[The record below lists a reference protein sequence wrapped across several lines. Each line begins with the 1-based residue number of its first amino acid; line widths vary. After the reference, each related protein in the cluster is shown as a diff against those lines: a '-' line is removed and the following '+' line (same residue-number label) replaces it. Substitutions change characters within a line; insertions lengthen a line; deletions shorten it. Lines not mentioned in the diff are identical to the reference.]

1 MRNSCFHFKQ
11 FAIAQD
17 KCAMKVGTDGIL
29 LGAWAKLTENAQIL
43 DIGTGTGLLALM
55 LAQRSQSSNAFP
67 NSRSLEVS
75 MGGASRRPY
84 LPFSNTFIDAVEID
98 HDAYQQAKE
107 NIESSPWR
115 DRINIDH
122 ARIQDWAI
130 ACSQQYDLIISN
142 PPFFENAF
150 KPSQNSR
157 NLARHSDS
165 LSQTDILQI
174 ASQLLKTN
182 GHLAVIYPT
191 DLANNFLAKSQ
202 SFNLFCDRQ
211 VHVKPTPQSPVKRIL
226 LELSPTQYL
235 AQYPAQATTLTI
247 EESKH
252 LYTQDY
258 IALVKDFYLNL

>member
-1 MRNSCFHFKQ
+1 MRNSCFYFKQ

-29 LGAWAKLTENAQIL
+29 LGAWAKLPENAQIL

-55 LAQRSQSSNAFP
+55 LAQRSQSS
-67 NSRSLEVS
+67 S
-75 MGGASRRPY
+75 
-84 LPFSNTFIDAVEID
+84 TFIDAVEID

-122 ARIQDWAI
+122 ASIQDWAI
-130 ACSQQYDLIISN
+130 ACSRQYDLIISN

-174 ASQLLKTN
+174 ASQLLKPN

-191 DLANNFLAKSQ
+191 DLANNFLAKAQ

-226 LELSPTQYL
+226 LELSPTQY
-235 AQYPAQATTLTI
+235 PSQATTLTI

>member
-1 MRNSCFHFKQ
+1 MRNSCFYFKQ

-29 LGAWAKLTENAQIL
+29 LGAWANLPENAQIL

-55 LAQRSQSSNAFP
+55 LAQRSQSS
-67 NSRSLEVS
+67 S
-75 MGGASRRPY
+75 
-84 LPFSNTFIDAVEID
+84 TFIDAVEID

-115 DRINIDH
+115 DRINIH
-122 ARIQDWAI
+122 HVPIQDWAI

-142 PPFFENAF
+142 PPFFENSF

-174 ASQLLKTN
+174 ASQLLKSN

-191 DLANNFLAKSQ
+191 DLANNFLAKAQ

-211 VHVKPTPQSPVKRIL
+211 VHVKPTPQSPVKRML
-226 LELSPTQYL
+226 LELSPTK
-235 AQYPAQATTLTI
+235 YPTQTMTITI
-247 EESKH
+247 EERKH

>member
-1 MRNSCFHFKQ
+1 MRNSCFYFKQ

-29 LGAWAKLTENAQIL
+29 LGAWARLPENAQIL

-55 LAQRSQSSNAFP
+55 LAQRSQSS
-67 NSRSLEVS
+67 S
-75 MGGASRRPY
+75 
-84 LPFSNTFIDAVEID
+84 TFIDAVEID

-122 ARIQDWAI
+122 ASIQDWAI

-174 ASQLLKTN
+174 ASQLLKPN

-191 DLANNFLAKSQ
+191 DLANNFLAKAQ

-211 VHVKPTPQSPVKRIL
+211 VHVKPTPQSPVKRML
-226 LELSPTQYL
+226 LELSPTK
-235 AQYPAQATTLTI
+235 YPTQTMTITI
-247 EESKH
+247 EERKH

>member
-1 MRNSCFHFKQ
+1 MRNSCFYFKQ

-29 LGAWAKLTENAQIL
+29 LGAWAKLPENAQIL

-55 LAQRSQSSNAFP
+55 LAQRSQSSNTFP
-67 NSRSLEVS
+67 NSRSFEIS
-75 MGGASRRPY
+75 MGGAKRRPY

-98 HDAYQQAKE
+98 HDAYQQAQK

-122 ARIQDWAI
+122 ASIQDWAI
-130 ACSQQYDLIISN
+130 ACSRQYDLIISN

-174 ASQLLKTN
+174 ASQLLKPN

-191 DLANNFLAKSQ
+191 DLANNFLAKAQ

-211 VHVKPTPQSPVKRIL
+211 VQVKPTPQSPVKRIL
-226 LELSPTQYL
+226 LELSPTQYA
-235 AQYPAQATTLTI
+235 AQTTMLTI

>member
-1 MRNSCFHFKQ
+1 MRNSCFYFKQ

-29 LGAWAKLTENAQIL
+29 LGAWAKLPKNAQIL

-55 LAQRSQSSNAFP
+55 LAQRSQSSN
-67 NSRSLEVS
+67 
-75 MGGASRRPY
+75 
-84 LPFSNTFIDAVEID
+84 PFSNTFIDAVEID

-122 ARIQDWAI
+122 TSIQDWAI

-150 KPSQNSR
+150 KPLQNSR
-157 NLARHSDS
+157 NIARHSDS
-165 LSQTDILQI
+165 LSQTGILQI
-174 ASQLLKTN
+174 ASQLLKPN

-191 DLANNFLAKSQ
+191 DLANNFLAKAQ

-226 LELSPTQYL
+226 LELSPTQY
-235 AQYPAQATTLTI
+235 PAQATMLTI
-247 EESKH
+247 EERKH

>member
-1 MRNSCFHFKQ
+1 MRNSCFYFKQ

-29 LGAWAKLTENAQIL
+29 LGAWAKLPENAQIL

-55 LAQRSQSSNAFP
+55 LAQRSQLSNT
-67 NSRSLEVS
+67 
-75 MGGASRRPY
+75 
-84 LPFSNTFIDAVEID
+84 FSNTFIDAVEID

-122 ARIQDWAI
+122 ASVQDWVI

-165 LSQTDILQI
+165 LSQTDLLQI
-174 ASQLLKTN
+174 ASQLLKPN

-191 DLANNFLAKSQ
+191 NLANNFLTKAQ

-226 LELSPTQYL
+226 LELSPTQYPT
-235 AQYPAQATTLTI
+235 QTTMLTI
-247 EESKH
+247 EERKH

>member
-1 MRNSCFHFKQ
+1 MRNSCFYFKQ

-29 LGAWAKLTENAQIL
+29 LGAWARLPENAQIL

-55 LAQRSQSSNAFP
+55 LAQRSQSS
-67 NSRSLEVS
+67 S
-75 MGGASRRPY
+75 
-84 LPFSNTFIDAVEID
+84 TFIDAVEID

-115 DRINIDH
+115 DRINIH
-122 ARIQDWAI
+122 HSSIQDWVI

-142 PPFFENAF
+142 PPFFENSF

-157 NLARHSDS
+157 NLARHNDS

-174 ASQLLKTN
+174 ASQLLKPN

-191 DLANNFLAKSQ
+191 DLANNFLAEAQ

-211 VHVKPTPQSPVKRIL
+211 VHVKPTPQSLVKRML
-226 LELSPTQYL
+226 LELSPTK
-235 AQYPAQATTLTI
+235 YPTQTMTITI
-247 EESKH
+247 EERKH

>member
-1 MRNSCFHFKQ
+1 MRNSCFYFKQ

-29 LGAWAKLTENAQIL
+29 LGAWAKLPENAQIL

-55 LAQRSQSSNAFP
+55 LAQRSQSSNT
-67 NSRSLEVS
+67 
-75 MGGASRRPY
+75 
-84 LPFSNTFIDAVEID
+84 FSNTFIDAVEID

-122 ARIQDWAI
+122 ASIQDWVI

-174 ASQLLKTN
+174 AEKLLKLN

-191 DLANNFLAKSQ
+191 DLANNFLDKSQ

-226 LELSPTQYL
+226 LELSPTQC
-235 AQYPAQATTLTI
+235 PAQATMLTI

>member
-1 MRNSCFHFKQ
+1 MRNSCFYFKQ

-29 LGAWAKLTENAQIL
+29 LGAWAKLPENAQIL

-55 LAQRSQSSNAFP
+55 LAQRSQSSN
-67 NSRSLEVS
+67 
-75 MGGASRRPY
+75 
-84 LPFSNTFIDAVEID
+84 TFINAVEID

-122 ARIQDWAI
+122 ASIQDWVI
-130 ACSQQYDLIISN
+130 ACSHQYDLIISN

-165 LSQTDILQI
+165 LSQTDLLQI
-174 ASQLLKTN
+174 ASQLLKPN
-182 GHLAVIYPT
+182 GRLAVIYPT
-191 DLANNFLAKSQ
+191 DLANNFLAKAQ

-226 LELSPTQYL
+226 LELSPTQY
-235 AQYPAQATTLTI
+235 PTQATMLTI

-258 IALVKDFYLNL
+258 ISLVKDFYLNL

>member
-1 MRNSCFHFKQ
+1 MRNSCFYFKQ

-29 LGAWAKLTENAQIL
+29 LGAWARLPENAQIL

-55 LAQRSQSSNAFP
+55 LAQRSQSSNT
-67 NSRSLEVS
+67 S
-75 MGGASRRPY
+75 
-84 LPFSNTFIDAVEID
+84 SNTFIDAVEID

-115 DRINIDH
+115 DRINIH
-122 ARIQDWAI
+122 HSSIQDWVI

-174 ASQLLKTN
+174 ASKLLKPN
-182 GHLAVIYPT
+182 GHLTVIYPT
-191 DLANNFLAKSQ
+191 DLASNFLAKAQ

-211 VHVKPTPQSPVKRIL
+211 AYVKPTPQSVVKRML
-226 LELSPTQYL
+226 LELSPTK
-235 AQYPAQATTLTI
+235 YPTQTMTITI
-247 EESKH
+247 EERKH

-258 IALVKDFYLNL
+258 IALVKDFYLDL

>member
-1 MRNSCFHFKQ
+1 MRNSCFYFKQ

-29 LGAWAKLTENAQIL
+29 LGAWAKLPENAQIL

-55 LAQRSQSSNAFP
+55 LAQRSQSSNTFP
-67 NSRSLEVS
+67 
-75 MGGASRRPY
+75 
-84 LPFSNTFIDAVEID
+84 NTFIDAVEID

-122 ARIQDWAI
+122 ASIQDWAI

-174 ASQLLKTN
+174 ASQLLKPN

-191 DLANNFLAKSQ
+191 DLANNFLAKAQ

-226 LELSPTQYL
+226 LELSPTQY
-235 AQYPAQATTLTI
+235 PAQATMLTI

>member
-1 MRNSCFHFKQ
+1 MRNSCFYFKQ

-29 LGAWAKLTENAQIL
+29 LGAWARLPEKAQIL

-55 LAQRSQSSNAFP
+55 LAQRSQSSNTFP
-67 NSRSLEVS
+67 
-75 MGGASRRPY
+75 
-84 LPFSNTFIDAVEID
+84 NTFIDAVEID

-122 ARIQDWAI
+122 ASIQDWAI
-130 ACSQQYDLIISN
+130 TCSRQYDLIISN

-174 ASQLLKTN
+174 ASQLLNPN

-191 DLANNFLAKSQ
+191 DLANNFLAKAQ

-226 LELSPTQYL
+226 LELSPTQY
-235 AQYPAQATTLTI
+235 PSQATTLTI

>member
-1 MRNSCFHFKQ
+1 MRNSCFYFKQ

-29 LGAWAKLTENAQIL
+29 LGAWAKLPENAKIL
-43 DIGTGTGLLALM
+43 DIGSGTGLLALM
-55 LAQRSQSSNAFP
+55 LAQRSQSS
-67 NSRSLEVS
+67 S
-75 MGGASRRPY
+75 
-84 LPFSNTFIDAVEID
+84 TFIDAVEID

-122 ARIQDWAI
+122 ASIQDWAI
-130 ACSQQYDLIISN
+130 ACSRQYDLIISN

-174 ASQLLKTN
+174 ASQLLKPN

-191 DLANNFLAKSQ
+191 DLANNFLAKAQ

-226 LELSPTQYL
+226 LELSPTQY
-235 AQYPAQATTLTI
+235 PVQATTLTI

>member
-1 MRNSCFHFKQ
+1 MRNSCFYFKQ

-29 LGAWAKLTENAQIL
+29 LGAWARLPENAQIL

-55 LAQRSQSSNAFP
+55 LAQRSQSS
-67 NSRSLEVS
+67 S
-75 MGGASRRPY
+75 
-84 LPFSNTFIDAVEID
+84 TFIDAVEID

-115 DRINIDH
+115 DRINIYH
-122 ARIQDWAI
+122 SSIQDWEI
-130 ACSQQYDLIISN
+130 ACSHQYDLIISN

-165 LSQTDILQI
+165 LSQTDILQV
-174 ASQLLKTN
+174 ASQLLKPN

-191 DLANNFLAKSQ
+191 DLANNFLAKAQ

-211 VHVKPTPQSPVKRIL
+211 AYVKPTPQSVVKRML
-226 LELSPTQYL
+226 LELSPTK
-235 AQYPAQATTLTI
+235 YPTQTMTITI
-247 EESKH
+247 EERKH